1 MVEVVG
7 DVASKLELE
16 DWLVEVEAAVEGA
29 EKVADVLGWDG
40 DPELVDVSVQHIK
53 YKMEVSFENGWSNLG
68 INDLHNKRNEQTP
81 NKPRT

>member
-1 MVEVVG
+1 MVEVPG
-7 DVASKLELE
+7 DVASKLKLE

-53 YKMEVSFENGWSNLG
+53 
-68 INDLHNKRNEQTP
+68 
-81 NKPRT
+81 